1 MEPMVSGVVVLSVGK
16 ICPIPEEM
24 EVVITLTLG
33 TTSEVLMLVGRKVLA
48 GGRVPN
54 EAVGDKVS
62 IKEISVIQFVTTTAG
77 LQSRFLFPRVG
88 TAKAVRACTTVSH
101 ARDFIMKPDQKNN

>member
-1 MEPMVSGVVVLSVGK
+1 
-16 ICPIPEEM
+16 
-24 EVVITLTLG
+24 
-33 TTSEVLMLVGRKVLA
+33 MLVGRKELA

-62 IKEISVIQFVTTTAG
+62 IKEVSVIQFVTTIAG

-88 TAKAVRACTTVSH
+88 TAKAVRACATVSH
-101 ARDFIMKPDQKNN
+101 ARDFIMKPDQRNN